1 MCGICGIIHFDREK
15 KVSEEALRLLN
26 ESMVHRGPDD
36 DGYLLNGHVGLGHRR
51 LSIIDLQKG
60 RQPIYS
66 EDRSVAVIFNG
77 EIYNFQE
84 LREDLQR
91 SSHLFLTESDTEVL
105 VHGYEQWGIE
115 GLLERCNGMFA
126 FCLYDVGREIL
137 FLVRDRL
144 GKKPLYYVHH
154 KGSLIFASEVR
165 GLVTG
170 GFAPRA
176 INPIALNHYI
186 RMHFSYGEDSLVE
199 GVKRVP
205 PGHYIR
211 VDGRNGNL
219 ALRRYWFLRAREKRK
234 HLGFQDYC
242 ERLNFLLRDSV
253 RLRRIADVPVGT
265 FLSGGLDSSIVTG
278 LLAEMVHPL
287 NTFSIGIE
295 GGGIEGGG
303 FEEDGFDESAD
314 SIAVSSFYHTE
325 HHPLSLTGKKFADLL
340 VEIMARMDEP
350 IADAA
355 IVPTYWLSR
364 EARKTVTVV
373 LTGEGADELFAGY
386 EHYEPYLRKHL
397 TLLGR
402 LAFVGKC
409 LLGIPGSSD
418 GNESAQ
424 SYLSGFPFTLSFNL
438 RKNLIHPDYFIPSAE
453 SQFYLSLMRS
463 YRVMGGTALDQA
475 LMADMRSWLVDDV
488 LMKLDK
494 MSMLNS
500 LEARAPFLDYRLVE
514 YALTVPDDYRI
525 RMGIEKHILRESFRN
540 LLPPPIAAKKKQG
553 FNLPVGTWLKKDLAP
568 LCREFLSPAKIR
580 QNGFFD
586 EKAVSALL
594 SRHDGGG
601 TSFERIILSILML
614 QMWWD
619 SFR

>member
-15 KVSEEALRLLN
+15 KVSEEAVRSLN
-26 ESMVHRGPDD
+26 ESMAHRGPDD

-51 LSIIDLQKG
+51 LSIIDLRKG
-60 RQPIYS
+60 RQPIYN
-66 EDRSVAVIFNG
+66 EDRSVAVVFNG

-84 LREDLQR
+84 LRDDLQR
-91 SSHLFLTESDTEVL
+91 SSHLFLTDSDTEVL

-126 FCLYDVGREIL
+126 FCLYDMGREIL

-144 GKKPLYYVHH
+144 GKKPLYYVHQ

-170 GFAPRA
+170 GFAPRD

-186 RMHFSYGEDSLVE
+186 RMHFSYGEESLVK
-199 GVKRVP
+199 GVKRVL

-211 VDGRNGNL
+211 VDCRNGNL
-219 ALRRYWFLRAREKRK
+219 AVRQYWILKAEKKRK
-234 HLGFQDYC
+234 RLGFQDYR
-242 ERLNFLLRDSV
+242 ERLSFLLRDSV

-287 NTFSIGIE
+287 NTFSV
-295 GGGIEGGG
+295 G
-303 FEEDGFDESAD
+303 FEEDGFDESAH
-314 SIAVSSFYHTE
+314 SIAVSSLFHTE
-325 HHPLSLTGKKFADLL
+325 HHHLPLTGTKFADLL
-340 VEIMARMDEP
+340 MEIMARMDEP

-386 EHYEPYLRKHL
+386 EHYEPFLKRHL
-397 TLLGR
+397 SLPGR
-402 LAFVGKC
+402 LAFAGKC
-409 LLGIPGSSD
+409 LLGIQGSSD
-418 GNESAQ
+418 PNGSPQ
-424 SYLSGFPFTLSFNL
+424 SHLSGFPFTLSFNL
-438 RKNLIHPDYFIPSAE
+438 RKKLIHPDYLIPKAE
-453 SQFYLSLMRS
+453 SQYYLSLMRS

-514 YALTVPDDYRI
+514 FALTIPDDYRI

-540 LLPPPIAAKKKQG
+540 LLPPTIVARKKQG
-553 FNLPVGTWLKKDLAP
+553 FNLPMGTWLKKDLAS
-568 LCREFLSPAKIR
+568 LCMEFLSPGKIR

-594 SRHDGGG
+594 ARHDEGG
-601 TSFERIILSILML
+601 TSFERIILTILML
-614 QMWWD
+614 QMWWN
-619 SFR
+619 SFRS

>member
-1 MCGICGIIHFDREK
+1 MCGICGIIHFDKEK
-15 KVSEEALRLLN
+15 KVSQEALRSLN

-36 DGYLLNGHVGLGHRR
+36 DGYLLNGPIGLGHRR
-51 LSIIDLQKG
+51 LSIIDLSKG

-66 EDRSVAVIFNG
+66 EDRSVAVVFNG
-77 EIYNFQE
+77 EIYNFRE

-91 SSHLFLTESDTEVL
+91 LSHLFSTDSDTEVL

-126 FCLYDVGREIL
+126 FCLYDMGREIL

-144 GKKPLYYVHH
+144 GKKPFYYVHQ

-170 GFAPRA
+170 GFAPRD

-186 RMHFSYGEDSLVE
+186 RMHFSYGEESLVK
-199 GVKRVP
+199 GVKRVL

-211 VDGRNGNL
+211 VGCRNGNL
-219 ALRRYWFLRAREKRK
+219 AVRQYWILKAEEKRK
-234 HLGFQDYC
+234 RLGFQDYR
-242 ERLNFLLRDSV
+242 ERLDFLLRDSV

-295 GGGIEGGG
+295 GSG
-303 FEEDGFDESAD
+303 FGEDGFDESAH
-314 SIAVSSFYHTE
+314 SFAVSSFYHTE
-325 HHPLSLTGKKFADLL
+325 HHHLPLTGKKFADLL
-340 VEIMARMDEP
+340 VEIMGRMDEP

-386 EHYEPYLRKHL
+386 EHYEPFLKRHL
-397 TLLGR
+397 TSPGR
-402 LAFVGKC
+402 LAFAGKC
-409 LLGIPGSSD
+409 LLGIQGSSD
-418 GNESAQ
+418 TNGSPQ
-424 SYLSGFPFTLSFNL
+424 SHLSGFPFTLLSNL
-438 RKNLIHPDYFIPSAE
+438 RKKLIHPDYLIPRAE
-453 SQFYLSLMRS
+453 SQYYLSLMRS

-494 MSMLNS
+494 MSMLHS

-514 YALTVPDDYRI
+514 FALTIPDDYRI

-540 LLPPPIAAKKKQG
+540 LLPPAIVARKKQG
-553 FNLPVGTWLKKDLAP
+553 FNLPMGRWLKKDFAS
-568 LCREFLSPAKIR
+568 LCAEFLSPGKIR

-594 SRHDGGG
+594 AMHDEGG
-601 TSFERIILSILML
+601 TSFERIILTILML

-619 SFR
+619 SFRS